1 MNANLKGMERPDGS
15 FPQNELKKVKV
26 EDITNYRRKATDYDD
41 DDGNGDSFSNSGSD
55 NMNYQNGD
63 YDEFEPRGW
72 ASSSMKDK
80 PKGRHDNSLSVLTR
94 KFIQLIRSSPNY
106 IVDLNDAVKELKVQ
120 KRRIY
125 DITNVLEGIKY
136 IQKVLKNKIKW
147 VGKTEDFDNYE
158 EIEMLLKEREAL
170 ANEEREILKWTKN
183 LQDMLADLAAEE
195 INNQFS
201 YVTFDDIKAVS
212 NNNKEVGDQ
221 PFLVIRAPKGTL
233 LEVPNAEPDS
243 QDEHPHKMKLTS
255 QHEEIFIYVVSND
268 QQNAQQGAVKS
279 I

>member
-1 MNANLKGMERPDGS
+1 MNANLKGMERHDGS
-15 FPQNELKKVKV
+15 YPQNELKKVKV
-26 EDITNYRRKATDYDD
+26 EDITNYRRKANDDYD

-63 YDEFEPRGW
+63 YDDFEPRGW

-233 LEVPNAEPDS
+233 LEVPNAEADS

-268 QQNAQQGAVKS
+268 QQNTQQGAVKS

>member
-1 MNANLKGMERPDGS
+1 MENFFEERG
-15 FPQNELKKVKV
+15 EG
-26 EDITNYRRKATDYDD
+26 I
-41 DDGNGDSFSNSGSD
+41 SFSNKNFG
-55 NMNYQNGD
+55 
-63 YDEFEPRGW
+63 
-72 ASSSMKDK
+72 
-80 PKGRHDNSLSVLTR
+80 
-94 KFIQLIRSSPNY
+94 
-106 IVDLNDAVKELKVQ
+106 LNFLV
-120 KRRIY
+120 
-125 DITNVLEGIKY
+125 GIKY

-158 EIEMLLKEREAL
+158 EIEMLIKEREAL
-170 ANEEREILKWTKN
+170 AAEEREIMKWTKN

-212 NNNKEVGDQ
+212 SNAKEVGDQ

-255 QHEEIFIYVVSND
+255 QQEEIFIYVVSND
-268 QQNAQQGAVKS
+268 QQSAPQGPVKA